1 VNEIRRYEV
10 DICADCIALK
20 GEMCDEPGCIFIR
33 CTMAEVRDYLDM
45 MLIVPVIN
53 GVRIEPLQDGAP
65 LTIPQAPRSLAGGDV
80 IDLGDRRV
88 RVLGEGAHIP
98 ANHRG
103 ALAVRNCA
111 TGRLSYI
118 PKWRLLKAKPATP
131 TQEPPR

>member
-53 GVRIEPLQDGAP
+53 GVRIEPLQEGES
-65 LTIPQAPRSLAGGDV
+65 LTIPPTPPPLAGGDV

-98 ANHRG
+98 TNQRG
-103 ALAVRNCA
+103 AIAVRNCV

-118 PKWRLLKAKPATP
+118 PKWRLLKATP
-131 TQEPPR
+131 TQEP